1 MMFSKKRPQ
10 SREVDEKLNELGTI
24 LKEARE
30 KKGISLEDL
39 FETTKIQVKLLR
51 ALEDGNYAAYPGD
64 VYVRGALRNY
74 AEAVGL
80 DYKEVS
86 ALYRKAKGEGVEE
99 AQPEPESIE
108 KEPEKAEPIIIQ
120 QRVKKSKG
128 MRSEKKRTNLKPLFT
143 AIAIL
148 LILFLG
154 AMGINYILNNPGNN
168 TLPPVDDPSVND
180 PANGSD
186 PDTEDPDPDGSEPGE
201 VEPALFK
208 ADPRREDYTLQGAE
222 KIQLEIT
229 FTGDCWVRVDQ
240 GGEKVMST
248 TFRNGQT
255 YTLDAD
261 QELVIRLGY
270 PRRVSAFQVNGLDIQ
285 VIDTRDPYNITINLE
300 P

>member
-1 MMFSKKRPQ
+1 MFSKKRPQ

-99 AQPEPESIE
+99 AKPEQEAVE

-120 QRVKKSKG
+120 QRVKKPKG
-128 MRSEKKRTNLKPLFT
+128 MRAEKKRTNLKPLFT

-201 VEPALFK
+201 VELALFK

-255 YTLDAD
+255 YTLDGD
-261 QELVIRLGY
+261 QDLVIRLGY